1 MEAVRIA
8 LSAPKMKVG
17 LFRRTFPE
25 LEASVIIPLLEILPK
40 GSYKYNESKH
50 VMKFPNGSVIK
61 FGHVQY
67 DKDVFRY
74 QGEEFDAIGIDELTL
89 FTEFQFKFLKSRLR
103 TTKPYVIPCFFATTN
118 PGNIGH
124 AFVKRLWI
132 EGDRDA
138 FENKETW
145 EYIPAL
151 IYDNPVL
158 IANDPAYVARL
169 EGLPEDQKK
178 AMLLGDWDAFA
189 GQYFKEWRKDVHVV
203 KPFMIPQSWRRIIA
217 LDYGYT
223 NPSAVIWLAIDPD
236 GNVYAYRE
244 LYTTKKTYDE
254 LLREII
260 DLTDTETE
268 EIYALVA
275 DPALQAKSPD
285 TGVSF
290 FDVAKKHRFNIIPGI
305 NDRVPGWNTVRAFL
319 KVEEG
324 ERLG

>member
-1 MEAVRIA
+1 M
-8 LSAPKMKVG
+8 
-17 LFRRTFPE
+17 
-25 LEASVIIPLLEILPK
+25 
-40 GSYKYNESKH
+40 
-50 VMKFPNGSVIK
+50 
-61 FGHVQY
+61 
-67 DKDVFRY
+67 
-74 QGEEFDAIGIDELTL
+74 
-89 FTEFQFKFLKSRLR
+89 R

-132 EGDRDA
+132 EEDRDA

-178 AMLLGDWDAFA
+178 AMLFGDWDAFA

-254 LLREII
+254 LLREVL